1 MFFSPFRVPAGML
14 DTEKSA
20 CLELFIRRKR
30 LTLQLRV
37 IRKREIKDRLIQLF
51 ESDYRALED
60 YRKSLA
66 YIFGELPVPAEDI
79 AEICALSGIVE
90 YEPVPLPRELV
101 ISPMTR
107 ESFANGIAL
116 LVADMDR
123 LDHIPI

>member
-66 YIFGELPVPAEDI
+66 YVFGELPVPAEDI
-79 AEICALSGIVE
+79 ADICTLSSIVE